1 MAMLELKNIS
11 IRFGGVQA
19 LDDVSFSLKHGEILG
34 LIGPNGAGKTTLFNC
49 VSGVLKPDAG
59 TITYEEQNIG
69 ALKPNKRAHLG
80 IARTFQNLQLFGS
93 MTVLENL
100 MVPLDAFASRS
111 MVGDAFRLPRARYE
125 ERRAEEHARAILHFL
140 KLSEHTETLAGSLPV
155 GLQRR
160 VELGRA
166 LCLRPQLLLLDE
178 PAAGLDAAETAEL
191 AALLP
196 EIRGRFGI
204 TMLLVD
210 HDMALVMKACDYIY
224 VLDFGKLISEGP
236 PQRVSK
242 DPEVV
247 KAYLGEAEEVA

>member
-1 MAMLELKNIS
+1 MAMLEIKDVS

-19 LDDVSFSLKHGEILG
+19 LQDVTFSLKHGEILG

-49 VSGVLKPDAG
+49 VSGVLKPNTG
-59 TITYEEQNIG
+59 TIAYEGQNLG
-69 ALKPNKRAHLG
+69 PLKPDQRAHLG
-80 IARTFQNLQLFGS
+80 IARTFQNLQLWGS

-100 MVPLDAFASRS
+100 MVPLDAFAPR
-111 MVGDAFRLPRARYE
+111 GLFADAFRTPRARYE
-125 ERRAEEHARAILHFL
+125 ERRAEEHVRAILHFL
-140 KLSEHTETLAGSLPV
+140 GLTEHAETLAGSLPV
-155 GLQRR
+155 GVQRR

-166 LCLRPQLLLLDE
+166 LCLRPKLLLLDE

-196 EIRGRFGI
+196 DIRQRFGI

-210 HDMALVMKACDYIY
+210 HDMALVMRACDYIY
-224 VLDFGKLISEGP
+224 VLDFGKLISQGP
-236 PQRVSK
+236 PDRVAK

-247 KAYLGEAEEVA
+247 KAYLGEQEEVA

>member
-1 MAMLELKNIS
+1 M
-11 IRFGGVQA
+11 
-19 LDDVSFSLKHGEILG
+19 
-34 LIGPNGAGKTTLFNC
+34 
-49 VSGVLKPDAG
+49 
-59 TITYEEQNIG
+59 
-69 ALKPNKRAHLG
+69 
-80 IARTFQNLQLFGS
+80 
-93 MTVLENL
+93 
-100 MVPLDAFASRS
+100 
-111 MVGDAFRLPRARYE
+111 
-125 ERRAEEHARAILHFL
+125 
-140 KLSEHTETLAGSLPV
+140 
-155 GLQRR
+155 
-160 VELGRA
+160 
-166 LCLRPQLLLLDE
+166 CLRPKLLLLDE

-236 PQRVSK
+236 PSRVAS